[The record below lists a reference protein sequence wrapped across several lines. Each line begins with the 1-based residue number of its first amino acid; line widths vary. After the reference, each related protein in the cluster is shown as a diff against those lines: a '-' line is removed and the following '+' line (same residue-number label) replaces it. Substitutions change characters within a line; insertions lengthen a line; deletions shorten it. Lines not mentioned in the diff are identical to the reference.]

1 MRVRSTGAAHAAR
14 RASRSRRRTR
24 GPWLALRAGGLTMVW
39 WIHAALALASLGSIL
54 VGRPWTIPLA
64 RRHTPPE
71 VWATALF
78 LETNVM
84 LTAAWAVLFAG
95 GAGLALTAPLW
106 VQLP

>member
-1 MRVRSTGAAHAAR
+1 
-14 RASRSRRRTR
+14 
-24 GPWLALRAGGLTMVW
+24 MVW

-106 VQLP
+106 VELPYAGLLALFGRLSPDAGSWYSSRRLRAMRVAH